1 MIPIFPLSQPTKRRP
16 SMKPTTDEYHVI
28 DHIIAIIL
36 SLSISLI
43 NNLWPSTS
51 TPTHATK
58 PLEAQKKEAGGTNA
72 VSRSRASSGR
82 TKTSKSSKTKTTSSS
97 KSARQSS
104 TKRPSTTQKAAAP
117 SRSRT
122 APGDTPSCQVV
133 VTQLDTT
140 KTTTS
145 SHCSKTDS
153 LNLTLQSVPI
163 TADA

>member
-1 MIPIFPLSQPTKRRP
+1 
-16 SMKPTTDEYHVI
+16 MKTTTDEYHVI

-43 NNLWPSTS
+43 NNLWSTS
-51 TPTHATK
+51 TPTNATK
-58 PLEAQKKEAGGTNA
+58 PMEAQKKEAGGTNA

-82 TKTSKSSKTKTTSSS
+82 TKTSKSSSSKTTS
-97 KSARQSS
+97 KSARKSS
-104 TKRPSTTQKAAAP
+104 TKRPSTTQKGAAP
-117 SRSRT
+117 SLSRT

-133 VTQLDTT
+133 VTPLDTT

-145 SHCSKTDS
+145 SHSSKTDS